1 MKRGSAESVVRR
13 YAVFVQTETWE
24 VLSLVNGARA
34 HPLQRSRRV
43 MPAIRAMRSSSD
55 GHT

>member
-1 MKRGSAESVVRR
+1 MKRASAESVVRR